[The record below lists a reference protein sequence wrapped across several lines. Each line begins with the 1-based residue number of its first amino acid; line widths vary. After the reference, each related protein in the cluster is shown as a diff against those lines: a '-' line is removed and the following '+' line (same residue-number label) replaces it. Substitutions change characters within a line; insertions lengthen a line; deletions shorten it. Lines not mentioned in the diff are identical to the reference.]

1 MPYKIPMY
9 PFVLLCKTY
18 FTDTTQMSNT
28 FGKLIEK
35 PKITADHLVEA
46 VNKEQLILLSFTV
59 RIYTLSTSLA
69 VQRRV
74 KNYISSLFSLESLV
88 LYKNIDQRHW

>member
-1 MPYKIPMY
+1 
-9 PFVLLCKTY
+9 
-18 FTDTTQMSNT
+18 MSNT

-69 VQRRV
+69 VQRRA

>member
-1 MPYKIPMY
+1 
-9 PFVLLCKTY
+9 
-18 FTDTTQMSNT
+18 MSNT